1 MDALSDVLG
10 AVHLTG
16 AVFLEMQMKE
26 EWSYLTAP
34 ARAIA
39 DVLMPE
45 ADHVI
50 PYHLVLAGACYAKL
64 PEGEPVKLTAG
75 EVVLFPAGDRHVL
88 VTATASGLR
97 RKPVEISGESLRG
110 MLKRGNVTAM
120 QEGEAGRATV
130 IVCGFL
136 ACDGRMAEPIL
147 KSLPRLLRVNLRD
160 SGTAAWVQSSIQFSV
175 AQSAARRPGSAMV
188 LARLSE
194 VLFAEA
200 VRQYMDDVPD
210 EQSGWLGALRDRH
223 VGRALSLLHDK
234 PAHPWTVED
243 LSREVG
249 LSRSALGE
257 RFTALIGKPP
267 MQYLTSWRIAM
278 ATSKLR
284 RSDGSIMRIAT
295 DVGYESEAAFSRAFK
310 RECGLPPAA
319 WRRQVAKR
327 GQQARGS

>member
-16 AVFLEMQMKE
+16 AVFLEME
-26 EWSYLTAP
+26 LREDWSYLTAP

-50 PYHLVLAGACYAKL
+50 PYHLVLAGGCYARL
-64 PEGEPVKLTAG
+64 PDGEPVKLTAG
-75 EVVLFPAGDRHVL
+75 DVVLFPAGDRHLL
-88 VTATASGLR
+88 VTASNEALR
-97 RKPVEISGESLRG
+97 LKPVEISGESLRG
-110 MLKRGNVTAM
+110 MLKRSAVSALREGNT
-120 QEGEAGRATV
+120 GNATR

-147 KSLPRLLRVNLRD
+147 QSLPRLLRINLRD

-175 AQSAARRPGSAMV
+175 AQSAEQRPGSAMV
-188 LARLSE
+188 LVRLSE

-200 VRQYMDDVPD
+200 VRQYMDSLPEDR
-210 EQSGWLGALRDRH
+210 SGWLGALRDRH
-223 VGRALSLLHDK
+223 VGRALSLLHDRSG
-234 PAHPWTVED
+234 HPWTLEE

-257 RFTALIGKPP
+257 RFAALVGKSP
-267 MQYLTSWRIAM
+267 MQYLTSWRIAT
-278 ATSKLR
+278 AASKLR
-284 RSDGSIMRIAT
+284 RGEGSILRIAT

-319 WRRQVAKR
+319 WRRK
-327 GQQARGS
+327 QARSH